1 MMTVL
6 VLFIICG
13 GIFSFSLV
21 LFPAWEALVLKQVL
35 RLIDALGVLLAWA
48 FGGTIL
54 YFVFDWLRAY
64 W

>member
-1 MMTVL
+1 MITVL
-6 VLFIICG
+6 VLIIICG
-13 GIFSFSLV
+13 AIFSLSLV
-21 LFPAWEALVLKQVL
+21 MFPVWEALVLKHVL

-48 FGGTIL
+48 FGGAIV